1 MGGSSCARRSQ
12 GDPGEVESVGDG
24 GRAVEWGGR
33 VLGGGSGVGGRRI
46 SLDSS
51 GCPGQT
57 LGGPEW
63 RGLGGLEEGILGNRK
78 CHELME
84 EHFFLMETKKVM
96 VVMSLSKL

>member
-1 MGGSSCARRSQ
+1 MSW
-12 GDPGEVESVGDG
+12 GDPEWGVHLVRGDDKGNPREAESIGDG

-33 VLGGGSGVGGRRI
+33 VLGGGRQI

-63 RGLGGLEEGILGNRK
+63 RGIGGLEEGISGSRK

-84 EHFFLMETKKVM
+84 ENF
-96 VVMSLSKL
+96 S